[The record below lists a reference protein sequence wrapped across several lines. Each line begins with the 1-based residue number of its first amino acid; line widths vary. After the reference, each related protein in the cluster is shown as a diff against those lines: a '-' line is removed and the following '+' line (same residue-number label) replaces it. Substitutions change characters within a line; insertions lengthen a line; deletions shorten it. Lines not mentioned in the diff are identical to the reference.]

1 MTNLGKYNEGQLVYE
16 RVAFPTDTETVQAA
30 LKKIGIDGIRYEEIF
45 IADYDG
51 GIPQLYE
58 YLIDYIDYKVYRR
71 DARINEGGHFPPAGT
86 SRGDILL
93 RSTTTGLFLGILPP
107 ARQDPVLA
115 HAPAPP
121 GPLLLCG
128 GGPQQISIIE
138 L

>member
-1 MTNLGKYNEGQLVYE
+1 MTNLGKYNGGQLVYE

-71 DARINEGGHFPPAGT
+71 DARINEGGHFAPGGYIQGGHSFKEYYHGLVSRNTPAGSARPGSG
-86 SRGDILL
+86 SRPSSS
-93 RSTTTGLFLGILPP
+93 RPTPP
-107 ARQDPVLA
+107 MN
-115 HAPAPP
+115 
-121 GPLLLCG
+121 
-128 GGPQQISIIE
+128 E
-138 L
+138 F